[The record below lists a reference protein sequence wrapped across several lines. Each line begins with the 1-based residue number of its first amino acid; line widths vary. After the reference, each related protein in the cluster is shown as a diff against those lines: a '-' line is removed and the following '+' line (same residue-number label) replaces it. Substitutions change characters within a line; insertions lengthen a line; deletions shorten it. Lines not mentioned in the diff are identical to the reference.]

1 MTMTTPINLYCRT
14 ATTFAPDGSFDED
27 AFRAFLQRFIDAK
40 IGVYL
45 ASLGS
50 GESGAMTHDELR
62 RVYRAGVAACK
73 GKVPVHGNPPEKL
86 SAAETLEHVMLAVE
100 SGVEIVNVYGP
111 AAWHG
116 YQPTREE
123 FFGFFDE
130 LLGQVRHPVAFSP
143 NAMFGKAATAEM
155 LATLCDRHPQIVAI
169 NLISQ
174 PDEYFVELQDR
185 LTRPVE
191 LNVPFQGSLET
202 LLLGA
207 AAVVGAEMNMIPQ
220 THRRYMD
227 LYEAGRFPEAAQV
240 YADITRF
247 NQYVGR
253 WRSAHPRWIKM
264 MMKVFAVPGWHVR
277 GPYIM
282 PSDAELRAFADGLLK
297 LGLPEIEAQARAA
310 GYI

>member
-1 MTMTTPINLYCRT
+1 MTSVVNLYCRT
-14 ATTFAPDGSFDED
+14 ATTFAADGSFDEE
-27 AFRAFLQRFIDAK
+27 AFRQFLQRFIEND

-62 RVYRAGVAACK
+62 RVYRAGVAECK

-86 SAAETLEHVMLAVE
+86 SVGETREHVMLAIE
-100 SGVEIVNVYGP
+100 AGVEIVNVYGP

-116 YQPTREE
+116 YQPTTEE
-123 FFGFFDE
+123 FHAFFDD
-130 LLGQVRHPVAFSP
+130 LLTPIKHPVAFSP
-143 NAMFGKAATAEM
+143 NAMLGRSATAEM
-155 LATLCDRHPQIVAI
+155 LATLCHKHTQIVAI

-174 PDEYFVELQDR
+174 PDEYFIELQDR
-185 LTRPVE
+185 LKREVE

-207 AAVVGAEMNMIPQ
+207 SAVIGAEMNMIPK
-220 THRRYMD
+220 THRQYLD
-227 LYEAGRFPEAAQV
+227 LYEQGRFAEAAQV

-247 NQYVGR
+247 NQYVGK

-264 MMKVFAVPGWHVR
+264 MMKAFGIPGWTIRDPYRMAPDEEVR
-277 GPYIM
+277 RFM
-282 PSDAELRAFADGLLK
+282 QGLLR
-297 LGLPEIEAQARAA
+297 LGLPEIGEMARAA
-310 GYI
+310 GLA